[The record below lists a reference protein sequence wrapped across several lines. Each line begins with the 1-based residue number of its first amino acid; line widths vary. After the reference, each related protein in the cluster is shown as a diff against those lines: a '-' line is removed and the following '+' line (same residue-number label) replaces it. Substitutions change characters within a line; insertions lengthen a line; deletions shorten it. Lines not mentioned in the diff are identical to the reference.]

1 MTLPLK
7 IRDLRVCSD
16 RGRVLLDVPAFD
28 LPAGARLG
36 IKGPSGAGKSTLLFA
51 IAGLLERATG
61 QVIWGDRDVLGLSAS
76 ECCAFR
82 ARHLG
87 IVFQDFMLFDE
98 LSPLANAQLSGL
110 FAPRSGRAAIAERAG
125 AQLAALGV
133 PHDARTT
140 ASFSGGERQRVAVSR
155 ALATDPAILLA
166 DEPTASL
173 DRSTADRLIA
183 DLIAQS
189 QDSGRSMIAV
199 SHDAGLLE
207 AMDRVITIEDGRIRE
222 DHQ

>member
-16 RGRVLLDVPAFD
+16 RGRVFLDVPAFE

-61 QVIWGDRDVLGLSAS
+61 QVTWGDRDVLSQSAS

-110 FAPRSGRAAIAERAG
+110 FAPRSARATIAERAG

-133 PHDARTT
+133 PMDARTT

-173 DRSTADRLIA
+173 DRRVADRLIT

-222 DHQ
+222 DRQ